1 MAGMAL
7 PIDARSPATARKL
20 LLSALDGR
28 EDPAVDDAVL
38 MTSELVTNAVRHT
51 RTVLLV
57 VVTIENYT
65 LHVDVTDDDPTLPA
79 PLHRGHDATN
89 GRGLRIVDALATRWG
104 VTPTTDGKTV
114 WFEIQLPQQGGDSA
128 IPAAPP
134 VSG

>member
-1 MAGMAL
+1 MAGVAL

-28 EDPAVDDAVL
+28 EDRAVGDALL
-38 MTSELVTNAVRHT
+38 MMSELVTNAVRHT

-57 VVTIENYT
+57 LVTMQNHT
-65 LHVDVTDDDPTLPA
+65 LHVDVTDDDPTLPLPSDA
-79 PLHRGHDATN
+79 EHDATN

-104 VTPTTDGKTV
+104 VTPTIDGKTV
-114 WFEIQLPQQGGDSA
+114 WFEMQLPRQRGGSA
-128 IPAAPP
+128 RPAAPP